1 MKTVRRLMS
10 FTLIELLVVI
20 AIIAILASMLL
31 PALQQARAKARMISC
46 VNNLKQLGLAFAMY
60 VDSSN
65 DAYPFWNWG
74 THNGLAVTSQPA
86 QWFNA
91 IGSYAGGDGVFICP
105 TRSDSDLRSWGGY
118 SGQFIPN
125 SKVKPCY
132 GYSEQ
137 GGGPDATTSTRG
149 GQLKHPSEILIL
161 GDCRSQLSGG
171 QDSDGLFPRYIN
183 ALGTDDAVTNYGN
196 YCAHSNGVNV
206 LYGDK
211 HVTWNNWQQ
220 TRSYGKGG
228 PIRFYRGDW

>member
-1 MKTVRRLMS
+1 MQRVRRLAS

-65 DAYPFWNWG
+65 DVYPFWNWNAHY
-74 THNGLAVTSQPA
+74 TLPTAQQPA

-105 TRSDSDLRSWGGY
+105 SRSDTDLRNWSGY
-118 SGQFIPN
+118 GGQFIPN

-137 GGGPDATTSTRG
+137 VGGTDATTSTSE

-161 GDCRSQLSGG
+161 GDCRHNLSGG
-171 QDSDGLFPRYIN
+171 QDTNGFLPRFIN
-183 ALGTDDAVTNYGN
+183 ALGSDDSASNFGS
-196 YCAHSNGVNV
+196 YCAHSNGANM

-211 HVTWNNWQQ
+211 HVSWSNWQQ
-220 TRSYGKGG
+220 TRRSSSGG
-228 PIRFYRGDW
+228 PIRFYRSEW